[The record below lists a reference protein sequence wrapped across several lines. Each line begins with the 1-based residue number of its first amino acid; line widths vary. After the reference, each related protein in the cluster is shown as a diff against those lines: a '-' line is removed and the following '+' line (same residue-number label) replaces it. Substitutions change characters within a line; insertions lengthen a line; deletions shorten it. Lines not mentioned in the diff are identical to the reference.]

1 MTDSISANMQSLI
14 SGCAMLQH
22 EGGIKKCT
30 LLLNDFR
37 K

>member
-22 EGGIKKCT
+22 EGGIKMRTAPK
-30 LLLNDFR
+30 
-37 K
+37 